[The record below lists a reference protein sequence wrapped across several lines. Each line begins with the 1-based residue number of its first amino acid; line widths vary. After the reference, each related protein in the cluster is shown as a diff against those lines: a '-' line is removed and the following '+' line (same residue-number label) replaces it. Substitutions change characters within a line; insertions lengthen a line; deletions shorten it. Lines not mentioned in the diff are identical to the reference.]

1 MRAYRIWANLV
12 GLGPFRRPLCVC
24 VPDAWCTCRAGERRP
39 RLGGREGG
47 ACCVCVPDA
56 WCTCRAVL
64 CSGTHYSGVASSGAR
79 RNNSFKP
86 SNAFAN
92 AATDTPS
99 MDFTLTANANGPSD
113 PNNIVLRGADPL
125 YSLPVAHPL
134 RRAGFNLQSTPGG
147 LNASLDNALSSEIE
161 AALVPALRPDAALR
175 SSGFILRPPTPQK
188 LQAVLLQLGAE
199 PPPHRL
205 NLSASYPSL
214 SAFASAV
221 ALTHESSAAHYKIAT
236 AVIWS
241 YCVLL

>member
-1 MRAYRIWANLV
+1 M
-12 GLGPFRRPLCVC
+12 CVC
-24 VPDAWCTCRAGERRP
+24 LTRGALAVQFCAQGHTSFER
-39 RLGGREGG
+39 
-47 ACCVCVPDA
+47 
-56 WCTCRAVL
+56 
-64 CSGTHYSGVASSGAR
+64 CSTQQLFQT
-79 RNNSFKP
+79 FKRFCKRC
-86 SNAFAN
+86 NRYA
-92 AATDTPS
+92 

-241 YCVLL
+241 YCVLVTALSCTIYTCSRMAHAV